1 MKKGF
6 LKLSVLF
13 AALFIGTVGVNAA
26 ISIPLTD
33 NCKLTNLNDQNVNM
47 SCDLKFEITGTSTI
61 KKGDTFRIALEEP
74 SHIVNNEVTI
84 TPETGWEIDDAS
96 AAKTVTLSTDSE
108 VIVTLK
114 YTGDDD
120 LAASTIKFAA
130 GTYTKDDNFADNCGF
145 KYGVLANVCD
155 IISGEDGNTHYY
167 DSKGKYLG
175 FNDEAKAAYYK
186 DCYSCKTPDEA
197 TDGKYHDKNGNVTDE
212 AGYKKDCIGTCRQE
226 KGEDKKWHYYDYEN
240 NEITADEFRN
250 ICQEN
255 PKSGSFIPYVGI
267 IAGVALIS
275 VATVMVRKQTK
286 IRKI

>member
-13 AALFIGTVGVNAA
+13 AALFIGTVGANAA

-84 TPETGWEIDDAS
+84 TPETGWEIDDSS

-114 YTGDDD
+114 YIGDDD
-120 LAASTIKFAA
+120 LLVHILKMTI
-130 GTYTKDDNFADNCGF
+130 
-145 KYGVLANVCD
+145 L
-155 IISGEDGNTHYY
+155 
-167 DSKGKYLG
+167 L
-175 FNDEAKAAYYK
+175 
-186 DCYSCKTPDEA
+186 
-197 TDGKYHDKNGNVTDE
+197 
-212 AGYKKDCIGTCRQE
+212 
-226 KGEDKKWHYYDYEN
+226 
-240 NEITADEFRN
+240 ITVDLN
-250 ICQEN
+250 
-255 PKSGSFIPYVGI
+255 
-267 IAGVALIS
+267 
-275 VATVMVRKQTK
+275 MVF
-286 IRKI
+286 